1 MEEKFVSLSSGVRM
15 EYVERGPEGGLP
27 VVFLHGVTDSW
38 RSFEPVLPLLPAH
51 VRAFALSARGHGD
64 SSRPAQGYGYAD
76 MSADVLAFLDVM
88 GLRQVALVGH
98 SMGTLVA
105 QRFAVDHP
113 DRVAGLV
120 LVGAF
125 DTLFGDPGVTELF
138 ESSIVPLADPI
149 DPAFAREWQASTV
162 AGPVDARFFDAVVE
176 ETRKVPAHVWRQ
188 AFAGFLQTPDFSGDL
203 ARLAVPSLLVWGD
216 RDAYTPRERQDRLL
230 AALPGARLV
239 VHEGVGHAPHWE
251 NPTRFASALAAF
263 LEQVRAGGETRS
275 H

>member
-1 MEEKFVSLSSGVRM
+1 MEKKFIPLTSGVLM
-15 EYVERGPEGGLP
+15 EYVERGPADGLP

-38 RSFEPVLPLLPAH
+38 RSFEHVLPRLPAH

-76 MSADVLAFLDVM
+76 MSGDLLAFLDAM
-88 GLRQVALVGH
+88 QLRRVGLVGH
-98 SMGTLVA
+98 SMGSLVA

-113 DRVAGLV
+113 GRVAALV

-138 ESSIVPLADPI
+138 DSAIAPLADPI
-149 DPAFAREWQASTV
+149 DATFAREWQTSTV
-162 AGPVDARFFDAVVE
+162 AGAMDARHLDAVVE
-176 ETRKVPAHVWRQ
+176 ETLKVPADVWRQ

-203 ARLAVPSLLVWGD
+203 RRLAVPSLVVWGD

-230 AALPGARLV
+230 AVLPGARFV
-239 VHEGVGHAPHWE
+239 VHEQVGHAPHWE
-251 NPTRFASALAAF
+251 NPERFTSDLEAF
-263 LEQVRAGGETRS
+263 FELVPRTG
-275 H
+275 